1 MSASCV
7 TGQVLVQIVNIQDRN
22 RDSYYT
28 TGGDCV
34 KWRAW
39 GEWRIENG
47 GWRMENREWRI
58 ENGE

>member
-7 TGQVLVQIVNIQDRN
+7 TEQVLVQILNIQDRN

-34 KWRAW
+34 KW
-39 GEWRIENG
+39 GLGVNG
-47 GWRMENREWRI
+47 GWRMEDREWRM